1 MAQYVICVSFY
12 FFSWGIHYIHFW
24 WFFKFS
30 LKQKWKSR
38 LKWMSDDTL
47 HNPTKLAT
55 KAYYY
60 WWGESLA
67 MLVFGS
73 MATKGQLISKCL
85 FGVFNFF
92 KKRTKKVN
100 LRYHSSKVEFVH
112 SFFCKNRRLEKI
124 ITTLSDL
131 FSIIKE
137 IVDSWHG
144 IIVCVT
150 QRNLSL

>member
-100 LRYHSSKVEFVH
+100 LRYRVIGNEREFIYGHVGPFLVIFLPTVSI
-112 SFFCKNRRLEKI
+112 SFTKLRLR
-124 ITTLSDL
+124 LL
-131 FSIIKE
+131 F
-137 IVDSWHG
+137 W
-144 IIVCVT
+144 CA
-150 QRNLSL
+150 